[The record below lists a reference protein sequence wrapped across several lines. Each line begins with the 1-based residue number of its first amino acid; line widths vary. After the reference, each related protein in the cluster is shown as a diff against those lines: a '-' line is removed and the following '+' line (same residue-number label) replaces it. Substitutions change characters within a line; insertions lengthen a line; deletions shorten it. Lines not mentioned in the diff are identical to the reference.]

1 MHEKLLLISSL
12 IIASII
18 LIAGSFY
25 WAWFESSYLVTKD
38 DSGLVKTDVV
48 HDRKGVAPDLNSAAM
63 NFDAIC
69 LSESNDF
76 DSDEDANWS
85 RAETQ

>member
-1 MHEKLLLISSL
+1 M
-12 IIASII
+12 
-18 LIAGSFY
+18 
-25 WAWFESSYLVTKD
+25 
-38 DSGLVKTDVV
+38 KTDVV